1 MLKRIAIWL
10 FKYLFSKTVSP
21 LTGKVEMKFLMS
33 TFGHKFEVSMTD
45 APTERKMTRCKPPAS
60 YAFVEAAMLLLCMAL
75 ILAIGTPRDCSFSM
89 LKSAT
94 FCLS

>member
-1 MLKRIAIWL
+1 
-10 FKYLFSKTVSP
+10 
-21 LTGKVEMKFLMS
+21 
-33 TFGHKFEVSMTD
+33 MTD